1 MAIITAI
8 NASPA
13 RPAVTS
19 DDSEVVSVRGEV
31 TLTAPLAAGDVL
43 RMVKLPV
50 GTKVVDVVLDASAA
64 IGAATV
70 GEEGGSFV
78 AIANNANTAAAAGVD
93 RLDTPAA
100 LSAPPSPVEQYISV
114 TATAGGGVA
123 GDVVGLTVSYR
134 NQRHGG

>member
-8 NASPA
+8 NASPT

-19 DDSEVVSVRGEV
+19 DDSEVVAVRGEHV
-31 TLTAPLAAGDVL
+31 LTAPLAAGDVIQ
-43 RMVKLPV
+43 MVKLPI
-50 GTKVVDVVLDASAA
+50 GTKIVDVMLDSSAA

-70 GEEGGSFV
+70 GEAGGAFV
-78 AIANNANTAAAAGVD
+78 AIATNAVTAVGAGVD
-93 RLDTPAA
+93 RLDDAAAMAVAPAT
-100 LSAPPSPVEQYISV
+100 VEQMVVV
-114 TATAGGGVA
+114 TATAGGGLA